1 MHNNEFTR
9 LSGNNHPLV
18 ATGCCGVGGG
28 GDKIKT
34 PFALKI

>member
-1 MHNNEFTR
+1 MHNNEFAR

-18 ATGCCGVGGG
+18 ATGCWGGG
-28 GDKIKT
+28 GRDKIKT

>member
-1 MHNNEFTR
+1 MHNNEFAR
-9 LSGNNHPLV
+9 LSGNNHHLV
-18 ATGCCGVGGG
+18 VTGCGGGG